1 MGVIPPIFDP
11 ARALGKWLLKAV
23 WQRLAR
29 RK

>member
-1 MGVIPPIFDP
+1 MGIIPSPFDP
-11 ARALGKWLLKAV
+11 ERILGKLLKVV

>member
-1 MGVIPPIFDP
+1 MGIIPSPFDP
-11 ARALGKWLLKAV
+11 ERVLGKWLLKAV

>member
-1 MGVIPPIFDP
+1 MGVIFNPLEPQRI
-11 ARALGKWLLKAV
+11 LGKLLKAV